1 MEPSPLT
8 VLIIDDSR
16 EDHALYHE
24 YLENNPNHHYRFID
38 AYSGEEGVALCHEQV
53 VDCILLDYRLPGMD
67 GLEVLSQL
75 TRDRVAAPVVMLTGE
90 GSETVAASAM
100 KIGSKDYLPKRAA
113 TAAALK
119 RAVDHAV
126 ERYRLMQRME
136 SYRRDLER
144 SNQDLERFV
153 SVVAH
158 DLKSPLRA
166 ITQHLQLVEAH
177 NKDRLDEKSRQ
188 SIGFAVGGAER
199 MRKLIDALFEF
210 ARAGFEKRPF
220 APVDCIQILNA
231 VKSNLAAVI
240 EERKAVITADELPS
254 VTADGMQLMQL
265 LQNLIGN
272 ALKFCKKRPKIHVS
286 SARKGAFW
294 EISVCDNGIGIPAAG
309 QEKIFTIFKRLHTDE
324 EYEGCGIGLAICER
338 VAKNHGG
345 TIRVESEPGKG
356 STFTFTLAA
365 TEADSKEKAA

>member
-1 MEPSPLT
+1 MSDPLT
-8 VLIIDDSR
+8 ILIIDDSR
-16 EDHALYHE
+16 EDHAIYHE
-24 YLENNPNHHYRFID
+24 YLQNNPGHRYRFID
-38 AYSGEEGVALCHEQV
+38 AYCGEDGVRLCREHV
-53 VDCILLDYRLPGMD
+53 VDCILLDYRLPDID
-67 GLEVLSQL
+67 GLEVLSRL
-75 TRDRVAAPVVMLTGE
+75 SGEGLPAPVVMLTGE

-100 KIGSKDYLPKRAA
+100 KIGSQDYLPKRVA
-113 TAAALK
+113 TASSLK

-126 ERYRLMQRME
+126 ERSRLMRRME
-136 SYRRDLER
+136 SYRVDLER

-177 NKDRLDEKSRQ
+177 NRDKLDAKSQQ

-220 APVDCIQILNA
+220 TLVDCNQILIS

-240 EERKAVITADELPS
+240 DERRAIITSDPLPS
-254 VTADGMQLMQL
+254 LMADGMQIMQL

-272 ALKFCKKRPKIHVS
+272 AIKFCKKRPKIHVS
-286 SARKGAFW
+286 AERKGAFW
-294 EISVCDNGIGIPAAG
+294 EISVRDNGIGIPKNG
-309 QEKIFTIFKRLHTDE
+309 REKIFTIFKRLHTDD
-324 EYEGCGIGLAICER
+324 EYEGSGIGLAICER
-338 VAKNHGG
+338 VARNHGG
-345 TIRVESEPGKG
+345 FIRVTSEPGKG
-356 STFTFTLAA
+356 ATFTFSLAA
-365 TEADSKEKAA
+365 TEASSEEKAA